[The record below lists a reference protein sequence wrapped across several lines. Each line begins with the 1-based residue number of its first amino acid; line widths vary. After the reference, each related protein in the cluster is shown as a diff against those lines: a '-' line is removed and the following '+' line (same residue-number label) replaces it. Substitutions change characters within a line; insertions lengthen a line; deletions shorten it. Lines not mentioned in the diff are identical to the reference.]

1 MKVCFLIVTR
11 QHHGMRMCTNVM
23 KFRPDPCHV
32 YLAPVVVPVKLG
44 LSQRKHNTAT
54 TPTHTIA
61 DKRQQFSCDH
71 RHDQHSLLHRL
82 LQERLQLRLRAGAA
96 GGRGGGPGA
105 ADHPRPP
112 APGCG
117 PWHHRQTCQPCV
129 TMIAVQYSK
138 RMLSLMKKVRFHTS
152 CLNLKDLQK
161 SLLFVGFKDLF

>member
-1 MKVCFLIVTR
+1 MSTWPL
-11 QHHGMRMCTNVM
+11 H
-23 KFRPDPCHV
+23 RP
-32 YLAPVVVPVKLG
+32 APVVAPVKPG
-44 LSQRKHNTAT
+44 LSQCKHNTAT
-54 TPTHTIA
+54 TPTHTSA

-71 RHDQHSLLHRL
+71 HHDQHSLLHRL

-96 GGRGGGPGA
+96 GGRGGGPGP

-112 APGCG
+112 APGSG

-138 RMLSLMKKVRFHTS
+138 RMLSLMKKVCFHIS

-161 SLLFVGFKDLF
+161 SLLFACFKDIF